1 MTTTETYRRSSNL
14 IIGKTATSPPS
25 DLRRG
30 LHTLASKRREA
41 DAYTSS
47 RKSTFGMGA
56 DSQIIAQLLVRSW
69 DDTWDD

>member
-30 LHTLASKRREA
+30 LHTLASIRQEA
-41 DAYTSS
+41 DSYTSS

-56 DSQIIAQLLVRSW
+56 DFADNRPIVGTELGRYLG
-69 DDTWDD
+69 